1 MSSSR
6 SYSSFANITP
16 RVPPPTPSRLSTVH
30 MNRIK
35 NSVER
40 EALNLA
46 WIIVGETYDVAS
58 SHAFRTKLLDQRQA
72 PRTSIGGGWTGA
84 HQLLRLG
91 GWRDRKKRSLKLFPV
106 GFGRIIADIR
116 AALSVRQYPPVV
128 IASNNLFSAEFALN
142 NNSISSSVHTAAA
155 EVISVSSRQR
165 RANESCAKFETA
177 RLRLTARPYNPPTI
191 RTRAVKPWPIYHN
204 IKKVIDRCTSSL
216 REEE

>member
-1 MSSSR
+1 M
-6 SYSSFANITP
+6 Y
-16 RVPPPTPSRLSTVH
+16 
-30 MNRIK
+30 
-35 NSVER
+35 
-40 EALNLA
+40 
-46 WIIVGETYDVAS
+46 Y
-58 SHAFRTKLLDQRQA
+58 
-72 PRTSIGGGWTGA
+72 TG
-84 HQLLRLG
+84 
-91 GWRDRKKRSLKLFPV
+91 
-106 GFGRIIADIR
+106 

-216 REEE
+216 REEEWGPCIQSQSFGNDGDDVEWWVPVGEWCCKQYESVSNTEWHVVCAVRTFVEDYFLRCVSIYMCLSLPQSLSLSLTVFQSVYVKNFLHVTLIVPQQA